1 MAARMVGAGV
11 LTVVSGPSGS
21 GKTSLC
27 RAVLDREA
35 DARFSVSYTTR
46 PSRSGEREGVDYHF
60 IDQAGFREMIA
71 HKQLAEWA
79 EVHGQLY
86 GTSSAWLRSQM
97 DLGVDVVLDIDY
109 QGAYQV
115 RESFA
120 DDAPVLVFVV
130 PPSFEVLKERLAS
143 RRTESEARVA
153 QRLRTAEEELR
164 HVHLYDY
171 VVVND
176 AFERAVNDLRAI
188 LAAERNRRPRILP
201 RIRRAYG
208 PLIPET
214 PPPRPPRKTPA

>member
-1 MAARMVGAGV
+1 MTAHMAGAGV
-11 LTVVSGPSGS
+11 LMVVSGPSGS

-27 RAVLDREA
+27 QAVLAREA

-46 PSRSGEREGVDYHF
+46 PPRAGEREGVDYHF
-60 IDQAGFREMIA
+60 SDQAVFRDMIA
-71 HKQLAEWA
+71 QKKFAEWA

-97 DLGVDVVLDIDY
+97 DLGVDVILDIDY

-130 PPSFEVLKERLAS
+130 PPSFEVLKERLVS
-143 RRTESEARVA
+143 RRTESEARLA
-153 QRLRTAEEELR
+153 QRLRTAEEELK

-176 AFERAVNDLRAI
+176 AFDRAVSDLRAI
-188 LAAERNRRPRILP
+188 LAAERSRRGRILP

-208 PLIPET
+208 PLIPGT
-214 PPPRPPRKTPA
+214 PPPPPRRKAPS

>member
-1 MAARMVGAGV
+1 M
-11 LTVVSGPSGS
+11 VVSGPSGS
-21 GKTSLC
+21 GKTTLC
-27 RAVLDREA
+27 QALLEREP

-46 PSRSGEREGVDYHF
+46 PARAGEREGVDYHF
-60 IDQAGFREMIA
+60 VEPAVFREMVA
-71 HKQLAEWA
+71 QKQFAEWA

-115 RESFA
+115 RYSFA

-153 QRLRTAEEELR
+153 QRLRTAEEELK

-176 AFERAVNDLRAI
+176 AFDRAVNDLRAI
-188 LAAERNRRPRILP
+188 LAAERSRRARILP

-214 PPPRPPRKTPA
+214 PPRPPRKTPA